1 MEIGRTAGRNKTE
14 EFIRRF
20 FCACV
25 IIEIIV
31 LDGNDC
37 GETTGN

>member
-1 MEIGRTAGRNKTE
+1 MEISITAGSNKTD

-25 IIEIIV
+25 IIEIIAS
-31 LDGNDC
+31 DGNDF